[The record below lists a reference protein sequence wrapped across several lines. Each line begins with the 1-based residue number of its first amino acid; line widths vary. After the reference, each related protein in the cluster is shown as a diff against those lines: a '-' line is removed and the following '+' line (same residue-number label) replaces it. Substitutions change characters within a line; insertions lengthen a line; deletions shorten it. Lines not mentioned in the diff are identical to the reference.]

1 MRRQK
6 PKVKTAQA
14 KQRAALALRSG
25 GRCEMETR
33 LMPGIWARCGRWAT
47 DPAHVYTRPKCGR
60 ARDSVDVVIHAC
72 RRCHDLSKGKLYAN
86 NRRVPLLFAQRAWN
100 RILDASRLGAD
111 FEDRLRIHIGSV
123 GPYPTKGDP
132 PYEDDCS
139 N

>member
-1 MRRQK
+1 RAAAPGRGGVYRPRRPGEGRRMKRTPLRRKTGISRKSGISRKTALPRKSTGKSGEVRTKSGPVRTPMRRQK

-60 ARDSVDVVIHAC
+60 ARDSVDVVIHA
-72 RRCHDLSKGKLYAN
+72 
-86 NRRVPLLFAQRAWN
+86 
-100 RILDASRLGAD
+100 
-111 FEDRLRIHIGSV
+111 
-123 GPYPTKGDP
+123 
-132 PYEDDCS
+132 
-139 N
+139 